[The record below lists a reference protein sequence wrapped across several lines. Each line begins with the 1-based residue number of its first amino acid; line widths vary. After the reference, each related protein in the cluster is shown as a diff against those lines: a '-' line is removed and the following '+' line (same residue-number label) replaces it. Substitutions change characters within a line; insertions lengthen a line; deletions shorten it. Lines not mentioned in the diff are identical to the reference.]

1 MFTLKLSFE
10 PRERDYKKNLELVNA
25 ALDTIKLS
33 EINIKNIESYTAAGE
48 TFDEDGKSTSKKYF
62 FGFDEIEFICKQE
75 NGKDL
80 HVYQMDAASF
90 PKEEAKNNKEFHD
103 FWEKW
108 HPNRVMRF
116 LAKYEFDK
124 YISYVLFHHEKKK

>member
-1 MFTLKLSFE
+1 MGNQLQKTIS
-10 PRERDYKKNLELVNA
+10 LVLMRSN
-25 ALDTIKLS
+25 
-33 EINIKNIESYTAAGE
+33 SYVR
-48 TFDEDGKSTSKKYF
+48 
-62 FGFDEIEFICKQE
+62 QE
-75 NGKDL
+75 NGKEL

-103 FWEKW
+103 LWEKW

-116 LAKYEFDK
+116 LAKYECDK